1 MMITLSINVSYHI
14 TNRAFFNQL
23 SAYVCCF
30 RDDSLTKVAS
40 QYHKKTGDGLSD
52 DYEKG
57 RKKMRP
63 FVMRSSQLN
72 KLSGAIR
79 ERLPKN
85 E

>member
-1 MMITLSINVSYHI
+1 MMITLSINGSYYI
-14 TNRAFFNQL
+14 TNRAFFNQP
-23 SAYVCCF
+23 STCACCF
-30 RDDSLTKVAS
+30 QDDSLAKVAS
-40 QYHKKTGDGLSD
+40 QYHKKTGGGLSD
-52 DYEKG
+52 GYEKG

-63 FVMRSSQLN
+63 FVMHSYQLN